1 MKNSILLSVCVVL
14 LFSFTGFS
22 QTSAPTTKEFKTKKG
37 KVITV
42 EEAHPNSQSLS
53 DITVAFAGNPGSAV
67 PFIDVDPINKVL
79 VADLDGNGYDEI
91 YIITL
96 NVGTG
101 SYGNVL
107 GVASIKDK
115 SLSMITFPEV
125 TESDMKKGGKFQDYV
140 GHDVYE
146 INKNTLVRTFPLK
159 TKDSKKTRSII
170 YKLKAGEA
178 AYQLVIVK

>member
-1 MKNSILLSVCVVL
+1 MKKLIPLTLCAAL
-14 LFSFTGFS
+14 IISFTGFS
-22 QTSAPTTKEFKTKKG
+22 QSTAPAPKEFKTKKG
-37 KVITV
+37 KIITV

-53 DITVAFAGNPGSAV
+53 DIKVAFAGNPASAV
-67 PFIDVDPINKVL
+67 PFIDVDPINTVL
-79 VADLDGNGYDEI
+79 LADLDGNGYDEI

-96 NVGTG
+96 NAGSG
-101 SYGNVL
+101 SYGNVI
-107 GVASIKDK
+107 GVASNKDK

-146 INKNTLVRTFPLK
+146 IKKNTLVRTFPLK
-159 TKDSKKTRSII
+159 TKDSKKTRSIT

-178 AYQLVIVK
+178 AFQLVIVK